1 MPSLQII
8 KRHGYF
14 FLGTLAAV
22 ILSTVVGVVFL
33 SQQSLIL
40 SIDSLLNQYN
50 VGFILWRL
58 ALYAALIGYW
68 PHLITK
74 FKGKPNFLQPSR
86 WLVISGVVAYEL
98 IIVHNALAVLFHA
111 MTS

>member
-8 KRHGYF
+8 KRHGYL

-33 SQQSLIL
+33 NQQSLIL

-50 VGFILWRL
+50 VGFLLWRL
-58 ALYAALIGYW
+58 ALYAVLIGYW

-74 FKGKPNFLQPSR
+74 IKGKLGSVLPSR
-86 WLVISGVVAYEL
+86 WPVISGVVVYEL
-98 IIVHNALAVLFHA
+98 IFVHDALAVLFHA